1 MEQWEAEQEGMID
14 YVNNRSKL
22 EEEDKN
28 RTKQLKMSKYNTVGE
43 NHFIEGQTEW
53 EGRKLL
59 IKIKKRERE

>member
-28 RTKQLKMSKYNTVGE
+28 RTK
-43 NHFIEGQTEW
+43 
-53 EGRKLL
+53 
-59 IKIKKRERE
+59 